1 MVLEF
6 QGEVEEGLQSGDEG
20 ESFLEANEQPIIA
33 EDDAPPEPMNLQ
45 SQRMVETI
53 SDCFE
58 EYCFGT
64 GSFDLN
70 KFVALSQTIFDC
82 DNGRNDESS
91 DSIEKVKS
99 SIISRLIRKMFV
111 TLSLTKTQMNLLNR
125 FIKGVLVFSI
135 KTTPKL
141 RVKFTLVTIH
151 VFVRVSTRLV

>member
-70 KFVALSQTIFDC
+70 KFIALSQTIFDC

-125 FIKGVLVFSI
+125 FIKGVLVLST
-135 KTTPKL
+135 KRTSNLP
-141 RVKFTLVTIH
+141 VKFTPVTIH